1 MYHWTVPTI
10 SIILIFSYAIPGW
23 CNGIRRRWMAIG
35 DDLKHVYDILQ
46 KSKYWNYDTCRKS
59 ILHCYVQE
67 LKAVVEE
74 VTLIGDED
82 AAEEITQ
89 KIYNIETNG
98 NITFMEED
106 SCKTCEEYEE
116 KDLEEFIKG
125 FETLT
130 QQMLSLLLRTHDR
143 SKKTATMMT

>member
-1 MYHWTVPTI
+1 MYHWTVPII

-23 CNGIRRRWMAIG
+23 CNGIRMRWMAIG
-35 DDLKHVYDILQ
+35 ADLKHVYEILQ

-67 LKAVVEE
+67 LKTVVEE
-74 VTLIGDED
+74 ITLIGDED

-89 KIYNIETNG
+89 KIDHIETNG
-98 NITFMEED
+98 NITFLEKD
-106 SCKTCEEYEE
+106 SCKSCEEYEE

-130 QQMLSLLLRTHDR
+130 QKMLTL
-143 SKKTATMMT
+143 